1 MLPLLPRFDDDT
13 GSPGVGVS
21 LESRLT
27 GVPEAAK
34 STSIIKPSSSSSS
47 SMSSSLLLDRRADD
61 DFTALA
67 EESSAS
73 AESRELLAQ
82 PLLQAAEAS
91 TEVEEHDSPFS
102 PAEEV
107 KLPLCCSL

>member
-1 MLPLLPRFDDDT
+1 M
-13 GSPGVGVS
+13 GVS
-21 LESRLT
+21 LESRFT

-47 SMSSSLLLDRRADD
+47 SKSSSLDLERRIDD

-82 PLLQAAEAS
+82 PLLPAPDAS
-91 TEVEEHDSPFS
+91 TEVDEHDSPFS
-102 PAEEV
+102 PPDEV
-107 KLPLCCSL
+107 KLRLCCSV